1 MTWIDNLRFANPNQ
15 VLALWFCAYS
25 VGCFT
30 AGYYLV
36 RIRTGKDIREH
47 GSGSVGA
54 RNVSRVLGK
63 FGFFLTLLFDFGK
76 GALVVWSARHLDF
89 DDRAVGIACL
99 GVVAGHIWPA
109 QLRFHGGK
117 GMATSLGCL
126 IVFDPKLALAFAIL
140 FMCFL
145 IIMRRTVLTGLL
157 ALTFVPLVGKFLG
170 RTQVEVLELSI
181 LAGFVLL
188 AHRKNI
194 FEEISQIRHA
204 DGKPDHPHV

>member
-1 MTWIDNLRFANPNQ
+1 MTWIDNLRFANPGQ
-15 VLALWFCAYS
+15 VFALWFCAYLI
-25 VGCFT
+25 GCFT

-36 RIRTGKDIREH
+36 RFRAGKDIREF

-63 FGFFLTLLFDFGK
+63 PGFCLTLLFDFGK
-76 GALVVWSARHLDF
+76 GALVIWAARHLNF
-89 DDRAVGIACL
+89 DDRAVGLACI
-99 GVVAGHIWPA
+99 GVVAGHICPA

-126 IVFDPKLALAFAIL
+126 LVFDPKLALAFAVL
-140 FMCFL
+140 FLCFL
-145 IIMRRTVLTGLL
+145 AIMRRTVLPGLL
-157 ALTFVPLVGKFLG
+157 ALTFVPLVGKFFD
-170 RTQVEVLELSI
+170 RAQIEVIELSV
-181 LAGFVLL
+181 LAGLVLL